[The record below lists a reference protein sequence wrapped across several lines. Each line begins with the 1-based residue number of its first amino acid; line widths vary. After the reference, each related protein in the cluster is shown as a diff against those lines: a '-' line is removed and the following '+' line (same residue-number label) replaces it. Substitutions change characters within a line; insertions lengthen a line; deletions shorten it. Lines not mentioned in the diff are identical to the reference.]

1 MKRVLFGASM
11 SVALAGLAT
20 AQFTSPQGQLHKVPT
35 TKAPV
40 TKSVTPPGVARA
52 GAAGGSFFGGGD
64 DCTAPD
70 VVVGTGT
77 FSFDNTAA
85 TTGID
90 GQTEILC
97 DAFGTTGIDNDVWFE
112 WTATADGL
120 AVMQPNEKPTINQMF
135 ERETRREKNLEARQK
150 ELRNEAKRAAAR
162 AQQDDDG
169 KAATTSNGAVMEA
182 EKEFLAATGSRTS
195 QSGAGVFEDISPLE
209 VPLRDE

>member
-1 MKRVLFGASM
+1 MASPAPLTAKM
-11 SVALAGLAT
+11 S
-20 AQFTSPQGQLHKVPT
+20 
-35 TKAPV
+35 APV
-40 TKSVTPPGVARA
+40 RLTSGHCS
-52 GAAGGSFFGGGD
+52 AADGS
-64 DCTAPD
+64 
-70 VVVGTGT
+70 
-77 FSFDNTAA
+77 A
-85 TTGID
+85 TLM
-90 GQTEILC
+90 ELC
-97 DAFGTTGIDNDVWFE
+97 
-112 WTATADGL
+112 DGL